1 MSIMGNV
8 AGLGAV
14 QPDWA
19 QTDEKMADFIRNKPD
34 IGGIERDV
42 EAFGALAEAALPK
55 AGGAMAGDIAMGGSR
70 VTGLGAPVAEGD
82 AATKAYVDGAA
93 AKPLYREVLL
103 PAASWTGSGPY
114 MQQVYS
120 EGIREE
126 DRPHWGILYSGD
138 LAQRQEQKEAFA
150 LVDEL
155 EAEEDWLVFTCFGEK
170 PGADIRV
177 QVEVTR

>member
-34 IGGIERDV
+34 IVGIERNV
-42 EAFGALAEAALPK
+42 EAALPK
-55 AGGAMAGDIAMGGSR
+55 AGGTMTGDIAMGGSR
-70 VTGLGAPVAEGD
+70 VTGLGAPVADGD
-82 AATKAYVDGAA
+82 AATKAYVDSAVV
-93 AKPLYREVLL
+93 KPFYRKVLL

-114 MQQVYS
+114 MQQIWS

-150 LVDEL
+150 LVDDL
-155 EAEEDWLVFTCFGEK
+155 NTLDGKGVFTCFAEK
-170 PGADIRV
+170 PETDIAV
-177 QVEVTR
+177 QLEVNR